1 VSGSVSE
8 PRRRREDG
16 SIAVVTALLL
26 VVFLGVTAIAVDLGS
41 AWSTRQDA
49 ITDVDAAALAAAR
62 TFEAD
67 RLFGNTWYH
76 GDNVSDPYPGSG
88 ASSYGQPNPF
98 HKCGEVGGSASMRIL
113 VVDEARAV
121 LQANRGA
128 SALGEVTIH
137 CPTRTVT
144 VTARQTAEAV
154 VADEVT
160 AEVRAVARAV
170 EREGGD
176 LMPVALC
183 LDTPGIQDFLA
194 AADPVGMRRTLPFE
208 SSPTEERCG
217 QASAPNWGWWGASN
231 TATLRSWARRTIPA
245 GVDVSLPPDTSCTGP
260 AQPTSE
266 HCVGDTGLRSAALG
280 YGGLRTRECPMSL
293 ALERCQVVTFVVF
306 DELICSGPD
315 GSNCASGAE
324 YRPYAFLDAIVRNV
338 QPNTPA
344 ASIELEFRAWRD
356 DPEDPPTGQITSYLC
371 DVDGTPADHDACEG

>member
-1 VSGSVSE
+1 VSGPVSE

-26 VVFLGVTAIAVDLGS
+26 VVFLGATAIAVDLGS
-41 AWSTRQDA
+41 AWSTRQDV

-62 TFEAD
+62 AFEAD
-67 RLFGNTWYH
+67 RLYGNTWY
-76 GDNVSDPYPGSG
+76 NSG
-88 ASSYGQPNPF
+88 NGHPTPF
-98 HKCGEVGGSASMRIL
+98 HKCGEAAGSPSMREL
-113 VVDEARAV
+113 VVNEARAV

-128 SALGEVTIH
+128 SALGEVTIY
-137 CPTRTVT
+137 CPNRTVT
-144 VTARQTAEAV
+144 VTARQTAQG
-154 VADEVT
+154 VAADDVT

-183 LDTPGIQDFLA
+183 LDTPGIQEFLA
-194 AADPVGMRRTLPFE
+194 AADPVGMQRTLPFE
-208 SSPTEERCG
+208 SAPTEEKCG

-231 TATLRSWARRTIPA
+231 TETLRSWARQIVPS
-245 GVDVSLPPDTSCTGP
+245 GVDVSLPPDTSCSGP

-266 HCVGDTGLRSAALG
+266 HCVGDTGLRSSALA

-324 YRPYAFLDAIVRNV
+324 YRPYAFLDAIVRGV

-344 ASIELEFRAWRD
+344 ASITLEFRAWRD
-356 DPEDPPTGQITSYLC
+356 DPDDPPTGQITSYLC
-371 DVDGTPADHDACEG
+371 DVDGTPDDHDACEG